1 MDRAAQLFRGRYG
14 REPRPGELDSLTL
27 GTRGSKSAAPSTDVS
42 AAWRALGSEH
52 NQTAQRSEELLVL
65 FRYRHNT
72 NNAAERAVRRAVLMR
87 KLQGGT
93 QSEEGS
99 RWIERIQ
106 SVRETCRLQG
116 RPVLGWLTQAAT
128 AAHHGRPIPTLLPA
142 AAQGP

>member
-1 MDRAAQLFRGRYG
+1 MRGDTHAGFGGRAEETRRLERAVVRLG
-14 REPRPGELDSLTL
+14 PTL
-27 GTRGSKSAAPSTDVS
+27 
-42 AAWRALGSEH
+42 
-52 NQTAQRSEELLVL
+52 
-65 FRYRHNT
+65 HNT